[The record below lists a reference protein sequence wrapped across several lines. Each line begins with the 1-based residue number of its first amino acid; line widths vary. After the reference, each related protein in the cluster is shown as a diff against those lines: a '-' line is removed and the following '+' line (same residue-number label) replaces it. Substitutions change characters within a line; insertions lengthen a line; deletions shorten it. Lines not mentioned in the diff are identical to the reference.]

1 VENHSKSTQGVC
13 VPGSFSLTALPPHVS
28 RAAQV
33 LLGRLAAGEPSA
45 FVGIVALRAR
55 PDTLRLRVGHDHRL
69 IFRLHPAALEVVD
82 LINRR
87 DLDRCVK
94 GL

>member
-1 VENHSKSTQGVC
+1 MEDDFKSPQGVC
-13 VPGSFSLTALPPHVS
+13 VRGSHS
-28 RAAQV
+28 
-33 LLGRLAAGEPSA
+33 

-55 PDTLRLRVGHDHRL
+55 LHTLRLRVGSDHRL
-69 IFRLHPAALEVVD
+69 IFRLHPAALEVVE

-87 DLDRCVK
+87 DLDRWVK